1 MLFQNVNLWK
11 PNKRQRKSVTSLKS
25 NKVGVEEKE
34 KENTFPTPI
43 IGSKAIQQKYAK
55 NKDSDDE
62 DEDEEAEWQKAGIH
76 GRRGTLVPF
85 SKTREPIHIPT
96 EIVHNGPW
104 ILGERLKVKRDYF
117 ISSIISRQHSSL
129 ENKWAHWYH
138 RTNESKMF

>member
-1 MLFQNVNLWK
+1 MLCVK
-11 PNKRQRKSVTSLKS
+11 PCKRQRKSVTSLKS

-76 GRRGTLVPF
+76 GPRRSTLVPF
-85 SKTREPIHIPT
+85 R
-96 EIVHNGPW
+96 
-104 ILGERLKVKRDYF
+104 KVPQKFRF
-117 ISSIISRQHSSL
+117 GGIFQ
-129 ENKWAHWYH
+129 N
-138 RTNESKMF
+138 RT

>member
-1 MLFQNVNLWK
+1 MISGAVLFQSVNLLK
-11 PNKRQRKSVTSLKS
+11 PYKRQRKSVTSLKS

-76 GRRGTLVPF
+76 GRR
-85 SKTREPIHIPT
+85 
-96 EIVHNGPW
+96 
-104 ILGERLKVKRDYF
+104 
-117 ISSIISRQHSSL
+117 SSAESL
-129 ENKWAHWYH
+129 
-138 RTNESKMF
+138 RIRPM